1 MQRLIPRPWMPALG
15 LCLALSACGGLPH
28 YDKPPQ
34 ALQNLGAYDWRR
46 HFDNGLA
53 LLESDRLEQHKLVF
67 ARAAFSNAARFG
79 RDHAP
84 SYAGLGLSEMELG
97 DFAGA
102 QIAFM
107 DAALIDNRS
116 MYWALSALAALR
128 NDDEQVARNLFDA
141 MQSAA
146 QQDDDP
152 VSRFIRAVYL
162 PGDATYALPLSP
174 VLMKPG
180 NPDVKGDLACTAD
193 NEGKEAQ
200 CRNLD
205 VTAQVYFVRRY
216 VSDAVTRGNGFFN
229 NLKMLLGA
237 SEDSNY
243 FQYHRTLNEDGSLSR
258 VKELLLQPH
267 LSIPDIEYAL
277 RLTPMNNSNHIY
289 LNAAPSVVA
298 TVGKESEVREG
309 DDLTIM
315 FAGGQ
320 NSNATEHTAKTG
332 TILSMQPDAISPDSV
347 SMKIAFELS
356 MVSSLE
362 PGTNSQVLDV
372 STNKYTIYGHFP
384 YGQPVVLGTITDGSQ
399 SYTGSGQSGLR
410 RVPGIG
416 GAFGQSSRQ
425 TATSETLVL
434 GVLSE
439 PAAFRG
445 SHEKRVLEAMQAM
458 GVTTKDYTSIRR
470 RKILHNAPDMDMLL
484 TGFLKAER
492 KKLRDRGG
500 PDLARHS
507 SAGWEPVP
515 AVH

>member
-1 MQRLIPRPWMPALG
+1 MQRLIHLRWRAAALG
-15 LCLALSACGGLPH
+15 FCLALSGCGGLPH
-28 YDKPPQ
+28 YDRPPPAMQ
-34 ALQNLGAYDWRR
+34 GLGAYDWRR
-46 HFDNGLA
+46 HFDNGLS
-53 LLESDRLEQHKLVF
+53 LLESDQLMQHKLVF

-84 SYAGLGLSEMELG
+84 SYAGLGLAEMELG
-97 DFAGA
+97 NFAAA
-102 QIAFM
+102 QVTFM
-107 DAALIDNRS
+107 DAALIDDRS

-128 NDDEQVARNLFDA
+128 NEDEHVARNLFDA

-146 QQDDDP
+146 RQDDDP
-152 VSRFIRAVYL
+152 VSAFIRAVYE
-162 PGDATYALPLSP
+162 PQDSSHPQPLSP

-180 NPDVKGDLACTAD
+180 HAEVRDDLVCTAD
-193 NEGKEAQ
+193 NRDEEAQ
-200 CRNLD
+200 CRHLN
-205 VTAQVYFVRRY
+205 VVAQVYFVRRY
-216 VSDAVTRGNGFFN
+216 ISDAVARGNGVFN
-229 NLKMLLGA
+229 NLKVLLGA

-243 FQYHRTLNEDGSLSR
+243 FQYDRIVDEDGSVSR
-258 VKELLLQPH
+258 IKSLLLQPH
-267 LSIPDIEYAL
+267 LSVPDIEYAL

-298 TVGKESEVREG
+298 TLGNESEVREG

-320 NSNATEHTAKTG
+320 YSNATEHTAQTG
-332 TILSMQPDAISPDSV
+332 TMLSMQPDAISPEAV

-362 PGTNSQVLDV
+362 PGVNSQVLDV
-372 STNKYTIYGHFP
+372 STNKYTVYGHFP
-384 YGQPVVLGTITDGSQ
+384 YGQPVVLGTIIDGSQ
-399 SYTGSGQSGLR
+399 THTGSGQSGLR

-416 GAFGQSSRQ
+416 GAFGQSIRQ

-458 GVTTKDYTSIRR
+458 GVKTKEYTSIKR
-470 RKILHNAPDMDMLL
+470 RKILHEAPAIDVLL
-484 TGFLKAER
+484 TGLLRTER
-492 KKLRDRGG
+492 ERLRQ
-500 PDLARHS
+500 
-507 SAGWEPVP
+507 
-515 AVH
+515 

>member
-1 MQRLIPRPWMPALG
+1 MQLTRRGWRATALG
-15 LCLALSACGGLPH
+15 VGLALSGCGGLPH
-28 YDKPPQ
+28 YDKPPP
-34 ALQNLGAYDWRR
+34 ALQTLGAYDWRR
-46 HFDNGLA
+46 HFDNA
-53 LLESDRLEQHKLVF
+53 LDMLDSDQMAQHKLVF

-84 SYAGLGLSEMELG
+84 SYAGLGLAEMELG
-97 DFAGA
+97 NFAAA
-102 QIAFM
+102 QVAFM
-107 DAALIDNRS
+107 DAALIDDRS

-128 NDDEQVARNLFDA
+128 NDDEHVARNLFDA

-146 QQDDDP
+146 RQENDP
-152 VSRFIRAVYL
+152 VSAFVRAVYL
-162 PGDATYALPLSP
+162 PEDTTYALPLSP
-174 VLMKPG
+174 VLTRPG
-180 NPDVKGDLACTAD
+180 QADIDNDLVCTAD
-193 NEGKEAQ
+193 NQDEEAS
-200 CRNLD
+200 CRHLN
-205 VTAQVYFVRRY
+205 VVAQVYFVRRY
-216 VSDAVTRGNGFFN
+216 LSDTVVRGNGVFN
-229 NLKMLLGA
+229 NLKVLLGA

-243 FQYHRTLNEDGSLSR
+243 FQYDRIVDEDGSVSR

-267 LSIPDIEYAL
+267 LSVPDIEYAL

-298 TVGKESEVREG
+298 TLGNESEVREG

-320 NSNATEHTAKTG
+320 YSNATEHTAQTG
-332 TILSMQPDAISPDSV
+332 TMLSMQPDAITPDAV

-362 PGTNSQVLDV
+362 PGVNSQVLDV

-399 SYTGSGQSGLR
+399 TYTGSGQSGLR

-439 PAAFRG
+439 PSVFRG
-445 SHEKRVLEAMQAM
+445 SHEKRVLEAMRAM
-458 GVTTKDYTSIRR
+458 GVKTRDQPNIRR
-470 RKILHNAPDMDMLL
+470 RKILHDAPAIDTLL
-484 TGFLKAER
+484 TGLLKAEQER
-492 KKLRDRGG
+492 LR
-500 PDLARHS
+500 RH
-507 SAGWEPVP
+507 
-515 AVH
+515 